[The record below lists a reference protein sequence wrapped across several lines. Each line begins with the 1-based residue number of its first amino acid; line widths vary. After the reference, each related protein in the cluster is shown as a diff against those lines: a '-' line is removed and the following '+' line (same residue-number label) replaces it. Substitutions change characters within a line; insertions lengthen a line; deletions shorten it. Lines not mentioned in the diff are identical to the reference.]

1 MQMKEY
7 QVKNLN
13 AIAPQTTNR
22 DGNVFHVKP
31 MFDEGLLQKC
41 AAQFIE
47 VEPGS
52 AAFSYHY
59 HESVE
64 EVFYIISGEGSVRT
78 FNGDVA
84 VKAGDAITFPVGKGG
99 SHVIRNA
106 SQTEKL
112 VYIDFGTRGECEV
125 VHCPDI
131 DKIMVISKE
140 VFGLFD
146 EPKASN

>member
-1 MQMKEY
+1 MKEY

-13 AIAPQTTNR
+13 RIEARTTDR
-22 DGNVFHVKP
+22 DGNVFHSKP

-52 AAFSYHY
+52 AAFGYHY
-59 HESVE
+59 HESIE
-64 EVFYIISGEGSVRT
+64 EIFYIISGEGSVRT
-78 FNGDVA
+78 YNGDVA
-84 VKAGDAITFPVGKGG
+84 VRAGDVISFPTGKGG
-99 SHVIRNA
+99 SPVIRNT
-106 SQTEKL
+106 SQTDKL

-125 VHCPDI
+125 VHCPDVN
-131 DKIMVISKE
+131 KIMVFSKE

-146 EPKASN
+146 EPKPAN